1 MSPFSWTLLPSTAEM
16 VLMETSG
23 RKADWSARAAEGL
36 GSRWMWWQTACAS
49 WCTRQD
55 LRLESVQ
62 NLGELRISTSVR
74 TKCEGWRNSGTRH
87 LPPVG
92 QKRSVEPSAAAVP
105 DLRGTGARGS
115 CVNPMPDD
123 PRRSRGGG
131 AGPGERPRTPPG
143 LCPPA
148 CRSPPAAWPGSQQAM
163 GRYRSVARGQASLVS
178 SDPVFP
184 TTQCHRG
191 KKGGYRGVL

>member
-1 MSPFSWTLLPSTAEM
+1 
-16 VLMETSG
+16 METSG
-23 RKADWSARAAEGL
+23 RKADWSARAAEGPS
-36 GSRWMWWQTACAS
+36 SRWMWRERAL
-49 WCTRQD
+49 RQHLD
-55 LRLESVQ
+55 PEVANRLRLMVHATGSQTRVSPEPRRAS
-62 NLGELRISTSVR
+62 NLNIRPHEMRGMEKQRHEAPAACQAEAERGAV
-74 TKCEGWRNSGTRH
+74 CSG
-87 LPPVG
+87 L
-92 QKRSVEPSAAAVP
+92 P

>member
-1 MSPFSWTLLPSTAEM
+1 MRGMEKQRHEAPATCRAEAERGA
-16 VLMETSG
+16 VCSG
-23 RKADWSARAAEGL
+23 L
-36 GSRWMWWQTACAS
+36 
-49 WCTRQD
+49 
-55 LRLESVQ
+55 
-62 NLGELRISTSVR
+62 
-74 TKCEGWRNSGTRH
+74 
-87 LPPVG
+87 
-92 QKRSVEPSAAAVP
+92 P

-163 GRYRSVARGQASLVS
+163 GRYRSVAEDRHPWSQVTQFFQQLSVIGGKREGTGVS
-178 SDPVFP
+178 YENTRTLTDMTKS
-184 TTQCHRG
+184 
-191 KKGGYRGVL
+191 

>member
-1 MSPFSWTLLPSTAEM
+1 
-16 VLMETSG
+16 METSG

-36 GSRWMWWQTACAS
+36 GSRWMWRERAL
-49 WCTRQD
+49 RQHLD
-55 LRLESVQ
+55 PQVANRLRLMVHATGSRTTESVQ
-62 NLGELRISTSVR
+62 NLGELQISTSVR

-178 SDPVFP
+178 SDSVFP